1 MTNSRKVFEHPIIG
15 LTGLDGGF
23 PSRAI
28 EGSPIWHPTR
38 NRFEMTFSGLNGSRT
53 APPFWGVYGAHS
65 PDGTRWTLTNGG
77 VRLLTT
83 SEGEWDSHE
92 QGRSCQYYE
101 DGVTWLFYNGS
112 DDQAT
117 GYVPGTLRIG
127 LASSTDGIHWR
138 KHGVMLQGVAPR
150 HTRYSCWVTRQGN
163 TCVMLYND
171 NRFEFNISRATAP
184 ALTGPW
190 TPDPRNPVITGKGTP
205 WVDKV
210 EDCSV
215 VCRDGE
221 YLIFVDDLCYSQGT
235 PYGIPLYRTRNILE
249 GPIEFDELFIPQP
262 DSRGRFRWDSGSIG
276 TPGAC
281 LAPDGRI
288 LLLYSAPQ
296 DGDGA
301 RIGAVF
307 IDP

>member
-1 MTNSRKVFEHPIIG
+1 MSTSRKVSDHPIIG

-23 PSRAI
+23 PNRAI
-28 EGSPIWHPTR
+28 EGAPIWHPER
-38 NRFEMTFSGLNGSRT
+38 KRFEMTFSGLNSGRAT
-53 APPFWGVYGAHS
+53 APYWGVFGACS
-65 PDGTRWTLTNGG
+65 SDGTHWTLMNAGA
-77 VRLLTT
+77 RLLAT
-83 SEGEWDSHE
+83 SDGEWDSRE
-92 QGRSCQYYE
+92 QGRSCPYYE

-127 LASSTDGIHWR
+127 LASTTDGIAWK
-138 KHGVMLQGVAPR
+138 KHGVKLQGVAPR

-163 TCVMLYND
+163 TYVMLYND

-184 ALTGPW
+184 SLQGPW
-190 TPDPRNPVITGKGTP
+190 TPDPRNPVITGEGTP
-205 WVDKV
+205 WVNKV

-215 VCRDGE
+215 VCRAGE

-235 PYGIPLYRTRNILE
+235 PYGIPLYRTRDILE
-249 GPIEFDELFIPQP
+249 GPIELGELFIPQP

-281 LAPDGRI
+281 LAPDGSI

-307 IDP
+307 VDP